1 VYHDR
6 VSHRRPRQISRAL
19 ACVLV
24 ACLLHE
30 PPAPAEP
37 LADAPRES
45 RVHANRLVDS
55 DSPYLLA
62 HAHNPVDWYPW
73 GAEAFERAKREN
85 RPIFLSIGYSTCYW
99 CHVAERTLF
108 SNPQIAQRMNEWF
121 VNIKVDREQRPDI
134 DAAYM
139 LATQLITGG
148 AGGWPNNLFLTPDLE
163 PFYAGGYFA
172 PADDEFGRP
181 GFPSVLAAIH
191 EEWSEHP
198 DRARQRAHGVAEV
211 LARYRASAGS
221 SAPRQGSV
229 QQWSEQTRR
238 ALLSGFDAEHG
249 GFSGTRQ
256 TTRFPQS
263 PALAFLLEDYAHTHD
278 AQTLRALTVTLDAMA
293 YGGIYDQLGG
303 GFHRYSTERTWSV
316 PHYEK
321 MLYDNAQLLNVY
333 ARAWKLTGQPQ
344 YKRIAIQ
351 TRDYL
356 RRCLTAPEGGF
367 YTAQDA
373 ETDDEEGATYRWT
386 RAQIEAALGVDA
398 PRFLEVYSLTL
409 NSEDAQ
415 SLDPASAPGTLRVA
429 SGMDRAAVEERI
441 ELLRPQRS
449 RLFALRE
456 ARPQPARD
464 DKLLVG
470 LNGLAIDA
478 LATSALVFG
487 DREDLRDAQQAAR
500 RLWELAWEP
509 RTKRVRRQIFQG
521 KAGGDGYV
529 EDYALL
535 GQGFLS
541 LYRAT
546 GDKVWLARAGALARA
561 MLSRFDARRD
571 GALSA
576 PDTDDRPFLAT
587 VDFGN
592 DAYPTGIDAAI
603 AFLSAQYQAT
613 RDQRYAEA
621 ALRIA
626 RRAPGPPEQRPLMV
640 AALEAMSLPLGRS
653 QDVLP
658 AARERNG
665 AHVQA
670 RARARIAGD
679 GARIVVTL
687 HIEQGFHVNANPASF
702 DFLIPTRVEFEGVRP
717 TELRYPPGKPLRSRF
732 APDILSVYE
741 GTVRIVATLDP
752 AAVAGK
758 AALRATVQSQACT
771 QTVCLPPAEIP
782 LTISLPRAP

>member
-1 VYHDR
+1 
-6 VSHRRPRQISRAL
+6 
-19 ACVLV
+19 VLV
-24 ACLLHE
+24 TCLLHGA
-30 PPAPAEP
+30 PAPADGP
-37 LADAPRES
+37 DES
-45 RVHANRLVDS
+45 RVYANRLVDS

-73 GAEAFERAKREN
+73 GPEAFERAKREN

-181 GFPSVLAAIH
+181 GFASVLAAIH

-198 DRARQRAHGVAEV
+198 DRARQRAHGVAQV
-211 LARYRASAGS
+211 LARYQANAASGA
-221 SAPRQGSV
+221 ARQGSV

-238 ALLSGFDAEHG
+238 TLLSGFDAEHG

-263 PALAFLLEDYAHTHD
+263 PALAFLLEDYAHAHD
-278 AQTLRALTVTLDAMA
+278 AQALCALTVTLDAMA

-303 GFHRYSTERTWSV
+303 GFHRYSTERTWSL
-316 PHYEK
+316 PHFEK
-321 MLYDNAQLLNVY
+321 MLYDNAQLLSVY
-333 ARAWKLTGQPQ
+333 ARAWKLTGEPQ
-344 YKRIAIQ
+344 YMRIAIQ
-351 TRDYL
+351 SRGYL

-373 ETDDEEGATYRWT
+373 ETDNEEGATYRWT
-386 RAQIEAALGVDA
+386 RAQIETALGADA
-398 PRFLEVYSLTL
+398 ARFLEVYSLTP
-409 NSEDAQ
+409 NADDAQ

-429 SGMDRAAVEERI
+429 PGIDRAAVEERI
-441 ELLRPQRS
+441 ALLRPQLS

-464 DKLLVG
+464 EKLLVG

-478 LATSALVFG
+478 LATSATIFG
-487 DREDLRDAQQAAR
+487 DRDDLRDAQRAAR
-500 RLWELAWEP
+500 RIWKLAWEP
-509 RTKRVRRQIFQG
+509 GAKRVRRQIFHG
-521 KAGGDGYV
+521 KAGGEGYV

-535 GQGFLS
+535 GQGLLS

-546 GDKVWLARAGALARA
+546 GDKVWLARAGALAQA
-561 MLSRFDARRD
+561 MLSRFDPRRD
-571 GALSA
+571 GVLSA
-576 PDTDDRPFLAT
+576 PDADDRPFLAMAD
-587 VDFGN
+587 VGN
-592 DAYPTGIDAAI
+592 DAYPSGIDAAT

-621 ALRIA
+621 ARRIA
-626 RRAPGPPEQRPLMV
+626 RHAPGPPEQHPLMV
-640 AALEAMSLPLGRS
+640 AALEAMSPPERSGRPGLS
-653 QDVLP
+653 V
-658 AARERNG
+658 AREHKD

-679 GARIVVTL
+679 GTRIVVTL
-687 HIEQGFHVNANPASF
+687 DIEPGFHVNANPATF

-717 TELRYPPGKPLRSRF
+717 TELRYPPGKPLHSRF
-732 APDILSVYE
+732 APDTLSVYE
-741 GTVRIVATLDP
+741 GTVRIVAKLDP
-752 AAVAGK
+752 AAVGGK
-758 AALRATVQSQACT
+758 AVLRATVQSQACT
-771 QTVCLPPAEIP
+771 QTVCLPPEQIP
-782 LTISLPRAP
+782 LIISLPRAP